1 MEKFNWISAKV
12 IGTDEFVRV
21 RQTNLREQVFITA
34 TGVVYDFQDLD
45 FTQPNTEEQF
55 FLDCVKENNKK
66 MEDQQELM
74 NKMLSSLDAN
84 AIADHKAKIDE
95 REYWRKLRGNI
106 FLEVTR
112 LRLSDTKDRYTSV
125 SDYDWLCA
133 VTASCFNKLYEQDKS
148 FFKDKLL

>member
-74 NKMLSSLDAN
+74 NKMLGSLDAN

-95 REYWRKLRGNI
+95 REYWRKLRGDI
-106 FLEVTR
+106 FKAVFDATPNDKGTMKTVI
-112 LRLSDTKDRYTSV
+112 DTTKFYFD
-125 SDYDWLCA
+125 A
-133 VTASCFNKLYEQDKS
+133 LYKQDKD
-148 FFKDKLL
+148 FFKDK